1 MPRASPKRVLSMGS
15 FASPYRFVNLI
26 CHGKPRIRPFS
37 SLAFT
42 LASLMVLAAPS
53 ASLAVTPGEMLKD
66 PVLEGRARAISQQL
80 RCVVCQNQSIDDSNA
95 PLAGDLRNLVR
106 ERLMAGES
114 DQEAIGF
121 IVARYG
127 HFVLLRPPMQINTLA
142 LWLGPL
148 LILAIAAIRFGRYLN
163 RQATFTEATVSETFT
178 RQEQDRLNKLLDE
191 GSRQ

>member
-1 MPRASPKRVLSMGS
+1 MMVMTIIMQLNIRA
-15 FASPYRFVNLI
+15 F
-26 CHGKPRIRPFS
+26 C

-42 LASLMVLAAPS
+42 FASLIALAAPS
-53 ASLAVTPGEMLKD
+53 ASLAVMPGEMLRD

-95 PLAGDLRNLVR
+95 PLAGDLRILVR
-106 ERLMAGES
+106 ERLMAGQT
-114 DQEAIGF
+114 DQEVIGF

-148 LILAIAAIRFGRYLN
+148 LILAVAAIGFGRYL
-163 RQATFTEATVSETFT
+163 RGQTRLAVATIDKTFT
-178 RQEQDRLNKLLDE
+178 RLEQDRLDKILDE
-191 GSRQ
+191 GTHQ